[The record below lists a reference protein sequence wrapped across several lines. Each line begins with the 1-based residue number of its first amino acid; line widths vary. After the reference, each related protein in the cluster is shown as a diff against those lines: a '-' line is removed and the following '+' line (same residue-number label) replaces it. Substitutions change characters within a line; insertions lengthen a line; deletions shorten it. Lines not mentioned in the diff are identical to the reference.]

1 MYKDKEKKTKNKNE
15 ELENDKYVILDLNK
29 EENLDN
35 IRIDKYLSNLNKLNI
50 SREKIKK
57 GILSGSILLNLKKI
71 KNSTLLKNTDYIYIE
86 KEILKSEE
94 DIKKEEQ
101 ELKKDILKNKNI
113 LKEILI
119 YEDNDIIII
128 NKPKGLIVHKGSGTS
143 DIILADIL
151 EYNYNNLPGEEG
163 RKGIVHR
170 LDKDTTGLMIIAKT
184 ENAMNKLIQDFK
196 EKNIVKKYV
205 CIVRGEITDDVFTI
219 KLPISRDLKNRHK
232 MCVSK
237 ERKRSNNKSK
247 ENMDKKWDDKIR
259 DRTFNR
265 KNTSNKSTYGIFRSS
280 NNR

>member
-15 ELENDKYVILDLNK
+15 ELENDKYIILDLNK

-57 GILSGSILLNLKKI
+57 GILSGSILLNLKKT
-71 KNSTLLKNTDYIYIE
+71 KNSTLLKNSDYIYIE

-94 DIKKEEQ
+94 Q
-101 ELKKDILKNKNI
+101 ELKKDILKNRNI

-143 DIILADIL
+143 DITLADIL

-237 ERKRSNNKSK
+237 DRKRSNNKSK
-247 ENMDKKWDDKIR
+247 ENMDKKSGLLNLR
-259 DRTFNR
+259 
-265 KNTSNKSTYGIFRSS
+265 
-280 NNR
+280 